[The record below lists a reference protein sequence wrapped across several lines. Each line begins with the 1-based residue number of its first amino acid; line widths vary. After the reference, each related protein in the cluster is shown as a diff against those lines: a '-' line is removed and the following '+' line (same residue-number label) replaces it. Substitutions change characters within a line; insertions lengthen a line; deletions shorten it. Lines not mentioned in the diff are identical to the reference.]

1 MMMRALK
8 GAAALLTVLV
18 LILSAAAAEGY
29 MMVFG
34 SLKVYGD
41 RDLKVFLGEI
51 GDASIVY
58 TETPVETDNGTV
70 VPIVFGDN
78 WILRT
83 GYVSGGSLMPLMPG
97 EAEAYAREAADGML
111 YTGGV
116 RLLNVSFVPAREA
129 GPAPAAVHADEGS
142 AARAGTDDGNAP
154 EAPEASAV
162 AEGPAMTE
170 APAPPEAS
178 PVPEETP
185 EFEVSEEET
194 PRATPSPIPTVTPTA
209 APVTLPPTPTKPP
222 SSGVEIVVP
231 PTDVSGYSGEEVVLA
246 VGATGAL
253 SYMWQ
258 YFDGRAWVDSSM
270 EQASSPAMK
279 LVVFE
284 GGRERIYRC
293 VITGTDRTRVYTD
306 PVRIIVQR

>member
-1 MMMRALK
+1 MRKRALK
-8 GAAALLTVLV
+8 GAAALLTALV
-18 LILSAAAAEGY
+18 ILLSAAAAEGY

-34 SLKVYGD
+34 SLKVYAD
-41 RDLKVFLGEI
+41 RELKVYLGEI

-58 TETPVETDNGTV
+58 ADAAEEMEYGTV
-70 VPIVFGDN
+70 VTVVFGDN

-83 GYVSGGSLMPLMPG
+83 GYVSGGALMPLLPA
-97 EAEAYAREAADGML
+97 EAEAYAREAADGMM
-111 YTGGV
+111 YAGGV
-116 RLLNVSFVPAREA
+116 RLLNASFVPAKEDGSTPDAAAAEGTAGWDIPEA
-129 GPAPAAVHADEGS
+129 SGAPAPAS
-142 AARAGTDDGNAP
+142 TPLP
-154 EAPEASAV
+154 EK
-162 AEGPAMTE
+162 
-170 APAPPEAS
+170 
-178 PVPEETP
+178 TP
-185 EFEVSEEET
+185 EFEVSEET
-194 PRATPSPIPTVTPTA
+194 PRATPSPIPTVTPLVTA

-222 SSGVEIVVP
+222 SSCVEIVVP

-270 EQASSPAMK
+270 EQAASPAMK

-293 VITGTDRTRVYTD
+293 VITGTDRTKVYTE